1 MVSFDLCCK
10 LNCVSGSVLDIPCL
24 QRDSSG
30 EDMALINKLGALEL
44 ENQQLKKVM
53 EKFDLFP

>member
-1 MVSFDLCCK
+1 MNLQACDLS
-10 LNCVSGSVLDIPCL
+10 LIFPFL

-44 ENQQLKKVM
+44 ENQQLKKVI
-53 EKFDLFP
+53 EKID